1 MFETLLLYL
10 VLGSFAGLIAG
21 LLGVGG
27 GVVIV
32 PALVFVFTEQRV
44 DTEVLM
50 HLALGTSLASIVFTG
65 ISSAWSHHRLGA
77 VSWSLVRGLVPALL
91 VGALLGALL
100 ADQLTGPWLIWFFGL
115 FEIGIG
121 CYMVLGAPVTQRY
134 MALVLKRLELMP
146 VGMVIGLLSS
156 LLGIGG
162 GSLTVP
168 YLCWRGRS
176 MQAAVAVSS
185 VCGIPIAVAGAL
197 GYLLMGLDSE
207 SLPVGSLGYI
217 YLPALLGLVSASLFT
232 APIGAA
238 LAHRLPV
245 YLVKRLFGGLLLIVG
260 FLMLI

>member
-27 GVVIV
+27 GLIIV
-32 PALVFVFTEQRV
+32 PVLVFMFAAQGIDVGILV
-44 DTEVLM
+44 

-65 ISSAWSHHRLGA
+65 ISSAWSHHQLGA
-77 VSWSLVRGLVPALL
+77 IVWPLVWRLVPALL

-100 ADQLTGPWLIWFFGL
+100 ADQLSSRWLIWFFGL
-115 FEIGIG
+115 FEIGVG
-121 CYMVLGAPVTQRY
+121 LYMVLGAPVAQRC
-134 MALVLKRLELMP
+134 MKPVLNFMELLP
-146 VGMVIGLLSS
+146 VGTFIGLLSS

-176 MQAAVAVSS
+176 IRTAVAASS
-185 VCGIPIAVAGAL
+185 ACGIPIAVAGAL
-197 GYLLMGLDSE
+197 GYLLVGLESE
-207 SLPVGSLGYI
+207 SLPSGSIGYI
-217 YLPALLGLVSASLFT
+217 YLPAVFGVVVASLFT
-232 APIGAA
+232 APIGAK

-245 YLVKRLFGGLLLIVG
+245 RLLKRLFGGLLLFVG
-260 FLMLI
+260 SLMLI